1 MINLLFQN
9 ELFNNLLKNFLF
21 LYNFICMGACNCI
34 NKELVRSDA
43 VMDTQRAKELSI
55 YNYKIINF
63 FTLIATLIKNNPKIM
78 FLIHRVQAR
87 IRGLI
92 ARNKVKSSM
101 AAPKGFAGRD
111 NYGKF
116 HYVQHSKIV

>member
-1 MINLLFQN
+1 MI
-9 ELFNNLLKNFLF
+9 
-21 LYNFICMGACNCI
+21 
-34 NKELVRSDA
+34 
-43 VMDTQRAKELSI
+43 
-55 YNYKIINF
+55 
-63 FTLIATLIKNNPKIM
+63 

-87 IRGLI
+87 MRGLI

-116 HYVQHSKIV
+116 HYVQHSKIVRIKYIFLTDYINFHFILPFSLMKS